1 MTPPLRS
8 DPVLNQ
14 NAWWPVEQA
23 AEGVGRRRKAPERF
37 ASFAAD
43 PDAESPSR
51 SHSQKTRKTA
61 AERKQPSVKE
71 QAEGAKRRRC
81 LVCVPCLA
89 SDCKKCKYCLDMPKY
104 GGKGTVSRVC
114 APEIAGERERETVR
128 ETLSDPSWKEL
139 CVISSCIVPPHRLPT
154 HPPYP
159 LSLPP
164 HPPSPPSL
172 PTPPPHPPLTGAAAV

>member
-8 DPVLNQ
+8 DPVLSQ

-104 GGKGTVSRVC
+104 GGKGTVSRVG
-114 APEIAGERERETVR
+114 PRDSGRESGRESGR
-128 ETLSDPSWKEL
+128 QSG
-139 CVISSCIVPPHRLPT
+139 R
-154 HPPYP
+154 
-159 LSLPP
+159 
-164 HPPSPPSL
+164 
-172 PTPPPHPPLTGAAAV
+172 